1 MKVKLLAGAALAAAF
16 AASGAQ
22 AQGFFGASGP
32 PSLGFYGALDAGW
45 HQLERGGVHTHSS
58 NNAPDGAPYGYK
70 FAIQGEGDF
79 AGFGRLGYRVTP
91 NWRVEVEGGYRKG
104 EIQSIRGSA
113 NRSQPYAL
121 CTAGVIRTAAAPT
134 CGSPGGDLNA
144 YTAMGNV
151 IYDFLPNSKISPFLG
166 AGVGGMNLS
175 VKTLGQFSGKPTGGA
190 FAANTAANPAY
201 QNLSIDDDQ
210 WVFAY
215 QGLAGLTYQAT
226 SQLSLDLTYRYI
238 KTADAKFASVGSAP
252 GGFQPGVFRGKY
264 QDQSLTL
271 GVRYAFSP
279 PPAPVAPPVAPP
291 EPPPQPPITPE
302 APPPAPPPAPEAQ
315 QFIVYFPFD
324 QSILTSDAQAV
335 VQQAAQFA
343 QANGTATVVVVGHT
357 DTSGSPRYN
366 VRLSERRAKAVAD
379 ALVGLG
385 VAQSSLQVD
394 WRGEADPAVATGDGV
409 KEPLNRRSTITITPP
424 GAAGIA
430 APVASQPVSGGGSMS
445 SGRSMRASRHT
456 RASHHKAAARHK
468 RHR

>member
-22 AQGFFGASGP
+22 AQGFFGSSGP

-45 HQLERGGVHTHSS
+45 HQLEKGGIHTHSS

-79 AGFGRLGYRVTP
+79 AGFGRLGYRLSP

-104 EIQSIRGSA
+104 QINSIRGSS

-121 CTAGVIRTAAAPT
+121 CTAGVTRTTAAPS
-134 CGSPGGDLNA
+134 CGRPNGDLNA

-151 IYDFLPNSKISPFLG
+151 IYDFLPNSRLSPFLG
-166 AGVGGMNLS
+166 AGVGGMNVA
-175 VKTLGQFSGKPTGGA
+175 VKTLGQFSGKPVGGA

-226 SQLSLDLTYRYI
+226 SQLSFDLTYRYI

-264 QDQSLTL
+264 QDQALTL

-279 PPAPVAPPVAPP
+279 PPAP
-291 EPPPQPPITPE
+291 PPPPPPPPPPADVPLPPE
-302 APPPAPPPAPEAQ
+302 APPPPPPAVPEAQ

-357 DTSGSPRYN
+357 DTSGSARYN

-385 VAQSSLQVD
+385 VAQSALQVD

-424 GAAGIA
+424 GAAAVA
-430 APVASQPVSGGGSMS
+430 APVASQPVPTES
-445 SGRSMRASRHT
+445 SPMRASRS
-456 RASHHKAAARHK
+456 RAMHHSRKAPV
-468 RHR
+468 RHRRHR